1 MNLIID
7 KYEKYNIRY
16 NSFSNKIIIESKIPV
31 SVFIKLKMELE
42 ALNIIVRDIEVH
54 NED

>member
-7 KYEKYNIRY
+7 RYEKYNIRY

-42 ALNIIVRDIEVH
+42 ALNIKVRDIEVRDE
-54 NED
+54 N